1 MDLKKEIIK
10 LTNFDWNKSIYMC
23 PEYDYLFSRLKEQY
37 KIDSIILDNLIE
49 LDLFSE
55 ISNVQVS
62 FNEGNLIYTLN
73 DQPKLIDDYENSLPY
88 IFSSYPLF
96 DNSFKIKNIKRDYLL
111 LNENK
116 ECNIM
121 LELCNVYSEY
131 NIYIQL
137 EFKEEFLIPY
147 STDLLNKDE
156 KYNLNNEIL
165 KQKNILEYEYGLIQ
179 IQKVLYF
186 EIKLDILYSKK
197 NSVYIS
203 TEIQKKTNNVY
214 KEYMSKLNKFKNEN
228 KIFFNR
234 ALLKLEV
241 DNF

>member
-10 LTNFDWNKSIYMC
+10 LTNFDWNKSISMC
-23 PEYDYLFSRLKEQY
+23 PEYNYLFSRLKEQY
-37 KIDSIILDNLIE
+37 KIDSIILNNLIE

-62 FNEGNLIYTLN
+62 FNEGNLIYKLN

-121 LELCNVYSEY
+121 LELCHVYSEY

-147 STDLLNKDE
+147 SMDLLNKDE

-203 TEIQKKTNNVY
+203 TEIQKQINNVY
-214 KEYMSKLNKFKNEN
+214 KEYMNKLNKFKNEN

-234 ALLKLEV
+234 GLLKLEV

>member
-1 MDLKKEIIK
+1 MDQKKEIIK
-10 LTNFDWNKSIYMC
+10 LTNFDWNKSISIC
-23 PEYDYLFSRLKEQY
+23 PEYNYLFSMLKEQY
-37 KIDSIILDNLIE
+37 NIDSTILNNLIE

-55 ISNVQVS
+55 IANVHVS
-62 FNEGNLIYTLN
+62 FNKGILTYTLN
-73 DQPKLIDDYENSLPY
+73 EQPKLIEDYKNSLPY
-88 IFSSYPLF
+88 IFACYPLF

-111 LNENK
+111 SNENK

-121 LELCNVYSEY
+121 LELCHVYSEY

-147 STDLLNKDE
+147 STDLLNNKE
-156 KYNLNNEIL
+156 KNNLNNELL

-186 EIKLDILYSKK
+186 EMKLDILYSKK
-197 NSVYIS
+197 DYEYINL
-203 TEIQKKTNNVY
+203 EIKKEINKVH
-214 KEYMSKLNKFKNEN
+214 KEYIDKINKFKNEN